1 MANRL
6 LDYLPAIY
14 QTDSDIDLYLRA
26 FEKVLLGRPE
36 NVGFEVQGLEEEIA
50 AIPRY
55 FNSIDLN
62 PIDSRKPQETPQEFL
77 AWLASWVALSL
88 RADLDERSQR
98 RFIACSV
105 ERYQFRGTKANLQQ
119 LLELFLSA
127 TPSVND
133 ETGRVHHFQVIISFP
148 AINSPEILGRQLDIA
163 SNVIELEKPAHT
175 SYDLDVRFPTMRIGD
190 PAHPNRRNSKLG
202 IGTVLGTIPLEEPP
216 EEEQ

>member
-62 PIDSRKPQETPQEFL
+62 PIDSRKPQETPGTL
-77 AWLASWVALSL
+77 PMS
-88 RADLDERSQR
+88 
-98 RFIACSV
+98 
-105 ERYQFRGTKANLQQ
+105 RY
-119 LLELFLSA
+119 
-127 TPSVND
+127 
-133 ETGRVHHFQVIISFP
+133 
-148 AINSPEILGRQLDIA
+148 
-163 SNVIELEKPAHT
+163 
-175 SYDLDVRFPTMRIGD
+175 
-190 PAHPNRRNSKLG
+190 
-202 IGTVLGTIPLEEPP
+202 
-216 EEEQ
+216 